1 MLNKNKEENNDK
13 IIIYNTEDGKTEIEV
28 NLEGETVWLSQRQ
41 MSELFQ
47 TTVANINQHV
57 GNVLKDGE
65 LEEFPTIKKSLI
77 VQKE

>member
-1 MLNKNKEENNDK
+1 MA
-13 IIIYNTEDGKTEIEV
+13 
-28 NLEGETVWLSQRQ
+28 
-41 MSELFQ
+41 ELFQ